1 MNSSKQ
7 PAKSRRNAKKAKR
20 GDKNEPPTKDPAE
33 CSQMSPWIKG
43 TNAFPTGRQLPR
55 TPPASQRDRGFLA
68 PARTPEEPTVCQQP
82 RQTEGGS
89 TNFPASGHGI
99 DRNSCTPAAEGAQGG
114 GERGHRVRRHSTIT
128 AAVQLDEMNPECFIK
143 GMQGYQWTAEDLEFV
158 ERAKNER
165 QVRQLKAELCVLL
178 KQLKD
183 EEQKKDLA
191 LAIRDK
197 VQADQAQMAD
207 FDQILQMGRDFLCRK
222 LPVAEV
228 ERMDYESVL
237 EHIRVAD
244 VQSAT
249 REERSK
255 LMELEE
261 ELSRLQQLCSN
272 EEQHRKEMESLTD
285 KISQKQAKVE
295 DLKREVSD
303 LKLKISQA
311 EGTLRETKTQVAA
324 LKVKKK
330 PQKEEEVD
338 MTKVLRRSKRI
349 AVRKEKFLEREAILK
364 KIHALK

>member
-89 TNFPASGHGI
+89 TNFPANFHCSLLYPFFI
-99 DRNSCTPAAEGAQGG
+99 MPSL
-114 GERGHRVRRHSTIT
+114 V
-128 AAVQLDEMNPECFIK
+128 AVQLDEMNPECFIK

-197 VQADQAQMAD
+197 VQADQAQM
-207 FDQILQMGRDFLCRK
+207 GRDFLCRK

-261 ELSRLQQLCSN
+261 ELSRLQQLC
-272 EEQHRKEMESLTD
+272 R
-285 KISQKQAKVE
+285 
-295 DLKREVSD
+295 
-303 LKLKISQA
+303 
-311 EGTLRETKTQVAA
+311 
-324 LKVKKK
+324 
-330 PQKEEEVD
+330 
-338 MTKVLRRSKRI
+338 
-349 AVRKEKFLEREAILK
+349 
-364 KIHALK
+364 

>member
-7 PAKSRRNAKKAKR
+7 PAQSRRKAKN
-20 GDKNEPPTKDPAE
+20 GDKNEPPTKDPAV
-33 CSQMSPWIKG
+33 CSQIKPWIKG
-43 TNAFPTGRQLPR
+43 ANAFPTGRQLPR
-55 TPPASQRDRGFLA
+55 TPPASQRDRGSLA
-68 PARTPEEPTVCQQP
+68 PARTPEGPTVCKQP

-89 TNFPASGHGI
+89 TNYPASAHGI
-99 DRNSCTPAAEGAQGG
+99 DRNCCAPAAEEVQGG
-114 GERGHRVRRHSTIT
+114 GEREHRVRRHSTIT
-128 AAVQLDEMNPECFIK
+128 AAVQQNEMNLECFIK

-197 VQADQAQMAD
+197 VQGDLAQLAD
-207 FDQILQMGRDFLCRK
+207 FDRILQLGRDFLCRK
-222 LPVAEV
+222 LPAAEV
-228 ERMDYESVL
+228 ENMDFESVL
-237 EHIRVAD
+237 ERIRAAD
-244 VQSAT
+244 IQSAT
-249 REERSK
+249 REERSR
-255 LMELEE
+255 LVGLEE
-261 ELSRLQQLCSN
+261 KLSRLQQLCSN
-272 EEQHRKEMESLTD
+272 EEHHRKEMESLTD

-311 EGTLRETKTQVAA
+311 ETLIETKTQVAA
-324 LKVKKK
+324 LKVQKK
-330 PQKEEEVD
+330 PQKEEEMD

-349 AVRKEKFLEREAILK
+349 ASRKEKFLEREAILK